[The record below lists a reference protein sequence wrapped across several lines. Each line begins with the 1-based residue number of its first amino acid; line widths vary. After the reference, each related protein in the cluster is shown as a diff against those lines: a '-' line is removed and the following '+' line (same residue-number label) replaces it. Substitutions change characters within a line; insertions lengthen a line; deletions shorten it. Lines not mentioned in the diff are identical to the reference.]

1 MLYKD
6 PAPMYSQHS
15 YYYPGS
21 VLSNATIKCI
31 TAFSLYQKT
40 PFSCQLDIETGGQKS
55 QPGPTSLHTH
65 YNCSLLFYWAFL
77 SLAILRSLRFLEAS
91 APASVSR
98 TKSHHLK
105 LLA

>member
-1 MLYKD
+1 
-6 PAPMYSQHS
+6 MYSQHS

-21 VLSNATIKCI
+21 VPSNTTKCI

-40 PFSCQLDIETGGQKS
+40 PFSCQLHVETGGQKS
-55 QPGPTSLHTH
+55 QPGPTSLRTH
-65 YNCSLLFYWAFL
+65 YNCSFLFYWAFL
-77 SLAILRSLRFLEAS
+77 SLAILRSLRLLEAS